1 MMSLDRTTIVL
12 LGANLIVSGALLWTN
27 LMAIGPLA
35 SAADAAPQYRSTRG
49 KTPPSGASELTGA
62 AGAST
67 RQRKQMIDRLDAIQ
81 KSILALEKTMISGRI
96 AVQVENFDQL
106 EVKFDYDQLRR
117 AFKKESE

>member
-1 MMSLDRTTIVL
+1 MMSLDRTTTVL

-27 LMAIGPLA
+27 LLGIGPLT
-35 SAADAAPQYRSTRG
+35 SSADAAPQYRSTRA
-49 KTPPSGASELTGA
+49 KTPPPGSSELTGA

-117 AFKKESE
+117 AFQKESE